1 MSGGC
6 GQSYDVIVVS
16 EAFEGVPLLERH
28 RTVIDSVSDEVAAI
42 HAFSVKAW
50 TPAQFEKKKAAG
62 KVPQAQ

>member
-1 MSGGC
+1 M
-6 GQSYDVIVVS
+6 
-16 EAFEGVPLLERH
+16 ERH